1 MIDKKLIF
9 EATLGKVIP
18 TQESEQTDEA
28 SSSAEGQ
35 LGFSSSNMLRQMSLI
50 IMAITASGILGTIF
64 VFIYLFL
71 YKKWNKYLKKIVDF
85 ARYKIFF
92 NTLLRTSIM
101 QYLDISIS
109 SMIALRTFC

>member
-9 EATLGKVIP
+9 EATLGKVIH